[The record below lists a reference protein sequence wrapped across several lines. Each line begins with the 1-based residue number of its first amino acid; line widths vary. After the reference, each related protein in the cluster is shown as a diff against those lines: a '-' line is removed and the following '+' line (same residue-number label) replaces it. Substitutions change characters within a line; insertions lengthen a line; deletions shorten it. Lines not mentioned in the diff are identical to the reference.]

1 MCMVFSKTTS
11 IKACKLC
18 MFCVNQLSQQA
29 RWPKG
34 RKKMCTGPKEL
45 RFIIWLL
52 SGYSFKGKE
61 SIPT

>member
-45 RFIIWLL
+45 RFIL

-61 SIPT
+61 